1 VITTILCLA
10 VIGVSLLAWLVWWQ
24 QYQIALK
31 KKLAAEQREYLVA
44 ALDILRVVKEY
55 NTLAHTQHKDAQR
68 MMNAVEQAAGSPPA
82 LIEAVKAVPDRTA
95 DKVVERIMSGDSAG
109 DRGKFKIVPPARA
122 EDANRGYG

>member
-55 NTLAHTQHKDAQR
+55 NTLAHTQHKDAKR
-68 MMNAVEQAAGSPPA
+68 VMDAVEQAAGTAPA
-82 LIEAVKAVPDRTA
+82 VVEAVKAVPDRTA
-95 DKVVERIMSGDSAG
+95 DKVVERIMSDSAG
-109 DRGKFKIVPPARA
+109 DSGKFKTVPPPARA
-122 EDANRGYG
+122 DENRGYG